1 VKRQMSWALLAG
13 GTALAASIASAVPA
27 AAATSGSETFSGT
40 VAAGMPVA
48 ASAGSGQHAAITITA
63 NSDFTAPGAPAG
75 CACVTAG
82 NGTPG
87 SPYVIGPWAITA
99 PSGGSSGWAI
109 KVDNTSGAVTSSFTI
124 SGVSANYPGVPFTD
138 PVIVLAGVNNPSGT
152 TISNISSNGNGRG
165 VELDSS
171 SYVSLDQLSLN
182 KMTGNAL
189 FINGSSHI
197 TLSNSKLKAAADGQV
212 PHNADGLYALNSAY
226 LSIGGVAACP
236 KSQVCN
242 TFDYDTGWG
251 VYLQNTHD
259 VTIDHASANADDTGG
274 YVLDNAWNVNLGN
287 STAEAGGP
295 ICITLNGQK
304 TFTGYHTDLQGGL
317 LLINGSHDN
326 TIHGVQV
333 AGGGGIGIGSGGN
346 GVFGNPCTNSYEP
359 FSPVEPP
366 MGGGNTFANVC
377 YPSTDIASLEPPQK
391 CK

>member
-1 VKRQMSWALLAG
+1 MQHLIFVAVL
-13 GTALAASIASAVPA
+13 ALAVAV
-27 AAATSGSETFSGT
+27 S
-40 VAAGMPVA
+40 MPVA
-48 ASAGSGQHAAITITA
+48 ASAGSGQHAAIKITA
-63 NSDFTAPGAPAG
+63 DSDFTAPGSPTG

-99 PSGGSSGWAI
+99 PSGGSSGWAVN
-109 KVDNTSGAVTSSFTI
+109 VDNTSGTIKSSFAI
-124 SGVSANYPGVPFTD
+124 SGISANYTGVPFTD
-138 PVIVLAGVNNPSGT
+138 PVIVLTDVNNTSGT
-152 TISNISSNGNGRG
+152 TISNISANGDGRG
-165 VELDSS
+165 AELDSS
-171 SYVSLDQLSLN
+171 SYVTLDQLSFN

-189 FINGSSHI
+189 FLYRSSHI
-197 TLSNSKLKAAADGQV
+197 TLSNSKLKATADGQV

-236 KSQVCN
+236 KAQACN

-259 VTIDHASANADDTGG
+259 VTINQASANADDTGA

-304 TFTGYHTDLQGGL
+304 TPTGYLTDLQGGL

-326 TIHGVQV
+326 AIHDDQF
-333 AGGGGIGIGSGGN
+333 AGNTGISIGSGGN
-346 GVFGNPCTNSYEP
+346 GFFVNPCTNSNQP
-359 FSPVEPP
+359 FSPAEAP
-366 MGGGNTFANVC
+366 MGSGNTFTNVC
-377 YPSTDIASLEPPQK
+377 YSTTDIASLEPPQQ

>member
-1 VKRQMSWALLAG
+1 MRRLVFFTVL
-13 GTALAASIASAVPA
+13 ALAVAV
-27 AAATSGSETFSGT
+27 SL
-40 VAAGMPVA
+40 PVA

-63 NSDFTAPGAPAG
+63 NSDFTAPGSPTG

-82 NGTPG
+82 NGTPA

-124 SGVSANYPGVPFTD
+124 SGISANYSGVPFTD
-138 PVIVLAGVNNPSGT
+138 PVIVLVDVKNPSGT
-152 TISNISSNGNGRG
+152 TISNISSNENGRG

-171 SYVSLDQLSLN
+171 SYVTLDQLNFN
-182 KMTGNAL
+182 KMTGNSL

-197 TLSNSKLKAAADGQV
+197 TLANSKLKSTADGQV

-236 KSQVCN
+236 KSQICN

-274 YVLDNAWNVNLGN
+274 YVLDNASNVNLGN
-287 STAEAGGP
+287 SNAEGGGP

-304 TFTGYHTDLQGGL
+304 TPTGYFTDLQGGL

-326 TIHGVQV
+326 AIHDDQF
-333 AGGGGIGIGSGGN
+333 AANTGISIGSGGN
-346 GVFGNPCTNSYEP
+346 GFFFNPCTNSNQP
-359 FSPVEPP
+359 FSPAESP
-366 MGGGNTFANVC
+366 MGSNNTFTNVC
-377 YPSTDIASLEPPQK
+377 YSSTDIASLEPPQN

>member
-1 VKRQMSWALLAG
+1 MRRLVFVTVL
-13 GTALAASIASAVPA
+13 ALAVPI
-27 AAATSGSETFSGT
+27 S
-40 VAAGMPVA
+40 MPIA
-48 ASAGSGQHAAITITA
+48 ASAGSGQHAAITITR
-63 NSDFTAPGAPAG
+63 NSDFTAPGSPTG

-87 SPYVIGPWAITA
+87 SPYLVGPWAITA
-99 PSGGSSGWAI
+99 PSGGSGGWAI
-109 KVDNTSGAVTSSFTI
+109 KVDNTSGGITSSFTI
-124 SGVSANYPGVPFTD
+124 SGISANYSGVPFTD
-138 PVIVLAGVNNPSGT
+138 PVIVLAGVNNPAGT
-152 TISNISSNGNGRG
+152 TISGISSNGNGRG

-171 SYVSLDQLSLN
+171 SYVTLDQLSLN
-182 KMTGNAL
+182 KMTGIAL

-197 TLSNSKLKAAADGQV
+197 TLSNSKLKATADGQV

-226 LSIGGVAACP
+226 LNIGGTAACP
-236 KSQVCN
+236 KSQICN

-259 VTIDHASANADDTGG
+259 VTIDHATANADDTGA

-317 LLINGSHDN
+317 LLIKGSHDN
-326 TIHGVQV
+326 TIQNDQF
-333 AGGGGIGIGSGGN
+333 GGNKGYDIGSGGN
-346 GVFGNPCTNSYEP
+346 GFFADPCTNSNQP
-359 FSPVEPP
+359 WTLPVEAL
-366 MGGGNTFANVC
+366 MGGGNTFTNVC
-377 YPSTDIASLEPPQK
+377 YSTTDIASLEPAQP

>member
-1 VKRQMSWALLAG
+1 MRRLVFVMVL
-13 GTALAASIASAVPA
+13 ALAVAV
-27 AAATSGSETFSGT
+27 S
-40 VAAGMPVA
+40 MPVA

-63 NSDFTAPGAPAG
+63 NSDFTAPGAVAG

-87 SPYVIGPWAITA
+87 SPYVIGPWAIAA

-109 KVDNTSGAVTSSFTI
+109 KVDDTGGAVTSSFTI
-124 SGVSANYPGVPFTD
+124 NGISANYSGVPFTD
-138 PVIVLAGVNNPSGT
+138 PVIVLVNVNNPSGT

-171 SYVSLDQLSLN
+171 SHVSLDQLSLN

-197 TLSNSKLKAAADGQV
+197 TLSNSKLKATADGQV
-212 PHNADGLYALNSAY
+212 PHNADGLYAVNAAY

-259 VTIDHASANADDTGG
+259 VTIDRASANADDTGG

-304 TFTGYHTDLQGGL
+304 TFTGYYTDLQGGL

-326 TIHGVQV
+326 TIHGVQI

-359 FSPVEPP
+359 FSPVEAL
-366 MGGGNTFANVC
+366 MGGGNTFTNVC
-377 YPSTDIASLEPPQK
+377 YPSTDIASLQPPQK